1 MTRLLLLAILC
12 LPLLTLSQDYKNAKL
27 PAGARVTDLLKRM
40 TLEVQFTIDS
50 SMLSFW
56 RADMTYGTEPGKI
69 DIMTGPSST
78 DLQKITLTIL

>member
-12 LPLLTLSQDYKNAKL
+12 LPLLTLSQDIKMQSSL
-27 PAGARVTDLLKRM
+27 PVRVKDLLKRM

>member
-12 LPLLTLSQDYKNAKL
+12 LPLLTLSQDIKMQSSL
-27 PAGARVTDLLKRM
+27 PVRVNDLLKRM